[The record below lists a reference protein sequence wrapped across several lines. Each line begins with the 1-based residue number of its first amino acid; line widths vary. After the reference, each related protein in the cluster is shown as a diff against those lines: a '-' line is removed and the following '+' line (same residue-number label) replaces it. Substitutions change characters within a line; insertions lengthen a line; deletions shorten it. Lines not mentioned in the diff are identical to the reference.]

1 MRHLLLLS
9 SFLFAI
15 QLCSANVE
23 DASHLKGIRSLY
35 MNVDTSLAKDI
46 QSAKRL
52 DLKDIMELQ
61 LRRGAIGLN
70 TYVMNQ
76 PDVNIPLVELSIDT
90 SSRVAAGEYH
100 LTLRVRDFVT
110 IDRNG
115 EKVVATVFEMHRSGS
130 TGSGSKQDEVI
141 KAQLRDVMT
150 DFVAIF
156 REANPK

>member
-1 MRHLLLLS
+1 MRHILL
-9 SFLFAI
+9 FLCAI
-15 QLCSANVE
+15 QLSTANIE
-23 DASHLKGIRSLY
+23 DAANLKGIRSLY

-52 DLKDIMELQ
+52 DLNDIMELQ
-61 LRRGAIGLN
+61 LRRGAINLN

-76 PDVNIPLVELSIDT
+76 PDVNIPLVELTIDT

-100 LTLRVRDFVT
+100 LTLKVRDFVT

-115 EKVVATVFEMHRSGS
+115 EKTVATVFEMHRSGS
-130 TGSGSKQDEVI
+130 TGSTSKQDEVI

-150 DFVAIF
+150 DFIAIF
-156 REANPK
+156 REANPN